1 MGMQCGLR
9 LVAAELRP
17 TELLA
22 RLYHKSKLNALLS
35 QPSIILVLI
44 SIDARSDNVSDQETI
59 H

>member
-17 TELLA
+17 TEHLA
-22 RLYHKSKLNALLS
+22 RLYHKSKRNALLS

-44 SIDARSDNVSDQETI
+44 SIVARSDNVSDQETI